1 VLLLIAAVIPVK
13 NEAATIRKVIR
24 TVSSTEVDLIIPVF
38 NGCTDSSRE
47 IIEAMNCAK
56 ISPIHFES
64 SLGIDVPRS
73 IGAAWAHKLGAE
85 IILFIDGDMEGN
97 IANTLKGLLS
107 SISRKGF
114 QMSLT
119 NCYPPETES
128 KPSQLARYLLNLRT
142 ELNRRLGFEEAIGN
156 ASPSHGPHAITR
168 KFIESVPCQELAV
181 PPVTL
186 ALAARCRLNVGIGAR
201 LPHARLGSRQRDFY
215 HNKQIAE
222 TIIGDCLEALQVFYG
237 HTRTRTQDGKTYL
250 GYHTER
256 RFDLLED
263 FLKKIFT

>member
-1 VLLLIAAVIPVK
+1 MIAAVIPVK

-38 NGCTDSSRE
+38 NGCTDRSRE
-47 IIEAMNCAK
+47 IIEVMNCAN

-73 IGAAWAHKLGAE
+73 VGAAWAYKLGAE
-85 IILFIDGDMEGN
+85 IVLFIDGDMEGN
-97 IANTLKGLLS
+97 IANTLRRLLS
-107 SISRKGF
+107 SILRKGF
-114 QMSLT
+114 QMALT
-119 NCYPPETES
+119 DCYPPETGS
-128 KPSQLARYLLNLRT
+128 KPSQLARYLLSLRS
-142 ELNRRLGFEEAIGN
+142 ELNKTLGFEEAIGN

-168 KFIESVPCQELAV
+168 KFIESVPYQEFAV
-181 PPVTL
+181 PPAAL
-186 ALAARCRLNVGIGAR
+186 ALAARCRLDVGIGAR

-215 HNKQIAE
+215 HNRQIAE

-237 HTRTRTQDGKTYL
+237 QTRTRTHNGKTYL
-250 GYHTER
+250 GYHIER

>member
-1 VLLLIAAVIPVK
+1 MIAAVIPVK
-13 NEAATIRKVIR
+13 NEAATIKKVIK
-24 TVSSTEVDLIIPVF
+24 TVSSTGIDLIIPIF
-38 NGCTDSSRE
+38 NGCTDKSRE
-47 IIEAMNCAK
+47 IIETVNNIN

-73 IGAAWAHKLGAE
+73 VGAAWAHRLGAD

-97 IANTLKGLLS
+97 IANTLKKLLS
-107 SISRKGF
+107 SISRKGLH
-114 QMSLT
+114 MALT
-119 NCYPPETES
+119 DCYPPETES
-128 KPSQLARYLLNLRT
+128 KPSQLTRYLLNLRA
-142 ELNRRLGFEEAIGN
+142 ELNRTLGLEEAIGN

-168 KFIESVPCQELAV
+168 EFVESVPYKELAV
-181 PPVTL
+181 PPVAL

-201 LPHARLGSRQRDFY
+201 LPHDRLGSRQRDFY
-215 HNKQIAE
+215 HNRQIAE

-250 GYHTER
+250 GYHAER

>member
-1 VLLLIAAVIPVK
+1 MIAAVVPVK
-13 NEAATIRKVIR
+13 NEAATIRKVIK
-24 TVSSTEVDLIIPVF
+24 TVSGTGVDLVIPVF
-38 NGCTDSSRE
+38 NGCTDKSRE
-47 IIEAMNCAK
+47 IIETMNYAN

-73 IGAAWAHKLGAE
+73 VGAAWAYRLGAE

-97 IANTLKGLLS
+97 ITDTLRRLLS
-107 SISRKGF
+107 SILRKGL
-114 QMSLT
+114 QMALT
-119 NCYPPETES
+119 DCYPPETGK
-128 KPSQLARYLLNLRT
+128 KPSQLARYLLNLRS
-142 ELNRRLGFEEAIGN
+142 ELNRTLGFEEAIGN

-168 KFIESVPCQELAV
+168 KFVEYVPYQELAI
-181 PPVTL
+181 PPVAL

-201 LPHARLGSRQRDFY
+201 LPHAKLGSRQRDFY
-215 HNKQIAE
+215 HNRQIVE

-263 FLKKIFT
+263 FLKIIST